1 MNKMYK
7 TVSIVLSV
15 LALHTLAN
23 ATQSFNFEDPKG
35 VNTIRFT
42 LDAPLESISGTTNG
56 VTGNI
61 DFDIDNPEQT
71 SGTIQVD
78 ATSITVPNPV
88 MQDHIHGEKWL
99 NTSTNDK
106 ITFTTKSLANVVKK
120 DQIVT
125 ADVKGT
131 FTLNG
136 VSKELSLP
144 VTFTYLKGKLA
155 DRSNGQMEGDLLVL
169 RANFSINRS
178 EFGIMPGQATDKVA
192 EEVFLTLA
200 LAGYSQ
206 SN

>member
-1 MNKMYK
+1 MYK

>member
-1 MNKMYK
+1 MNKLNK
-7 TVSIVLSV
+7 TVSIVLSL
-15 LALHTLAN
+15 LALHTMAN

-56 VTGNI
+56 VTGTI

-71 SGTIQVD
+71 SGTIRVD

-99 NTSTNDK
+99 NTSINDT
-106 ITFTTKSLANVVKK
+106 ITFTTKSLSNVVKK
-120 DQIVT
+120 DEVVT
-125 ADVKGT
+125 AAVKGT

-136 VSKELSLP
+136 VSKELTLP
-144 VTFTYLKGKLA
+144 VTFTYLPGKLA
-155 DRSNGQMEGDLLVL
+155 DRSNGQMQGDLLVL
-169 RANFSINRS
+169 RANFSVNRS

-192 EEVFLTLA
+192 EEIFLTLA

-206 SN
+206 SK

>member
-1 MNKMYK
+1 MYK

-15 LALHTLAN
+15 LALQTLAN

>member
-15 LALHTLAN
+15 LALQTLAN

-106 ITFTTKSLANVVKK
+106 ITFTTKSLANVIKK

-131 FTLNG
+131 FTMNG